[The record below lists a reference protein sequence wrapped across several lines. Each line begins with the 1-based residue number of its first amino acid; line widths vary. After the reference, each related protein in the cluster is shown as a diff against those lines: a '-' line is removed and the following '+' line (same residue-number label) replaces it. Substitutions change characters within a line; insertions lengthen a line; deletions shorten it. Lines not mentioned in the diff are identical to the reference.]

1 MQTINHE
8 PICTCI
14 GCGKPLNV
22 YYQFNRLTGE
32 CKNPQCRRV
41 HVTMD
46 VASLMELSNADLD
59 AMKYPDESI
68 PADR

>member
-1 MQTINHE
+1 MQTIGNE

-14 GCGKPLNV
+14 NCNQPLNV
-22 YYQFNRLTGE
+22 YIQFNRLTGE

-46 VASLMELSNADLD
+46 IATLQTLSNADLD
-59 AMKYPDESI
+59 RMKYPDESI